1 MSIKTRRRINYA
13 LIGAA
18 SAVLLAVSDRNMIS
32 TFILGIVMSHLAQKL
47 WRGRAFT
54 IGLNGNHQLYTQ
66 CHCHLCEEGTLV
78 NAPLSTTIGF
88 ALGHARQHTESNHE

>member
-1 MSIKTRRRINYA
+1 MSIKIRRRINYA

-18 SAVLLAVSDRNMIS
+18 SAVLLAVSDRNMLS

-66 CHCHLCEEGTLV
+66 CELCEEEVILTG
-78 NAPLSTTIGF
+78 APLSTTIGF
-88 ALGHARQHTESNHE
+88 ALGHARQHTENNHE